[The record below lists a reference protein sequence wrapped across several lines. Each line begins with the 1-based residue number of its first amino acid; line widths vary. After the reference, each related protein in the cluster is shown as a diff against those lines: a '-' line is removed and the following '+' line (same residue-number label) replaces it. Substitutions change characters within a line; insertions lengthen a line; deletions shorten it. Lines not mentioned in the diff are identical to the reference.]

1 MKQIFNIDGEVYSFL
16 QKIYQMMLLNLLII
30 FSSLP
35 IITVPC
41 ALITGYQLLKEY
53 NQQEVTLTKY
63 FMLFRKNLILSFR
76 LIIAFWVIFFLLFLL
91 LAFTRRTIFQFLIL
105 LFIAFFI
112 VFLSNVF
119 IVCTSQMSIRSIVE
133 FSLGITLKYVG
144 CNIIGLA
151 IMLSSFVLPV
161 FLSRLAL
168 VWALFGISIPMVFQV
183 MIHKQIMKHVTTNQ
197 IEQE

>member
-76 LIIAFWVIFFLLFLL
+76 LIIAFGVIFFLLFLL

-105 LFIAFFI
+105 LFI

-161 FLSRLAL
+161 FLPRLAL

>member
-1 MKQIFNIDGEVYSFL
+1 
-16 QKIYQMMLLNLLII
+16 
-30 FSSLP
+30 
-35 IITVPC
+35 
-41 ALITGYQLLKEY
+41 ITGYQLLKEY
-53 NQQEVTLTKY
+53 NHQEVTLTKY

-161 FLSRLAL
+161 FLHRLAL

>member
-161 FLSRLAL
+161 FLPRLAL
-168 VWALFGISIPMVFQV
+168 VWALFGIQV

>member
-161 FLSRLAL
+161 FLPRLVL

>member
-76 LIIAFWVIFFLLFLL
+76 LIIAFGVIFFLLFLL

-105 LFIAFFI
+105 LFI

-161 FLSRLAL
+161 FLPRLAL
-168 VWALFGISIPMVFQV
+168 VWTLFGISIPMVFQV

>member
-119 IVCTSQMSIRSIVE
+119 IVCTSQNDSSQNNE
-133 FSLGITLKYVG
+133 LLSLLDFY
-144 CNIIGLA
+144 
-151 IMLSSFVLPV
+151 
-161 FLSRLAL
+161 
-168 VWALFGISIPMVFQV
+168 Q
-183 MIHKQIMKHVTTNQ
+183 
-197 IEQE
+197 

>member
-16 QKIYQMMLLNLLII
+16 QKIYQVMLLNLLII

-161 FLSRLAL
+161 FLPRLAL